1 MTRLISSRRTRW
13 LLVGI
18 LLCGFALRA
27 FEFPNNPPGF
37 YVDEAG
43 VGYEAYSLLK
53 TGADRWGIQ
62 LPVYFISWGS
72 GQSVLYSYLTAPII
86 ATFGLSIFST
96 RLLSLMVGAL
106 TLPLL
111 FATVKRAHGETAA
124 LVATAALAVMPWHV
138 MISRWALDA
147 NLLPF
152 FLLLG
157 TCTVARALE
166 HRSASS
172 IIIALLPWGLALY
185 AYAMAFIVVPV
196 LVVLVF
202 AFYRKSILG
211 SRSWWGALA
220 LFGLLA
226 FPIAL
231 FLVKNFVF
239 QRALAVESLL
249 PFGIPFLPISRL
261 AQIASPLTTRL
272 TNNLLFVI
280 SGFQDGEIRNAVLG
294 VAPIFIVLLPLALV
308 GGGALGQEVK
318 ASGKADLFWLWLFAC
333 LPLFF
338 PADLAINRINA
349 IFIPMLVVAVVGLLR
364 LYAALP
370 RARARRILRLGVT
383 ALIVVQAGVFVV
395 DYFFVYPAQ
404 PDTELAFFK
413 GFDRAL
419 NKGLTIADVSDN
431 ILVTNR
437 IALPYFLTAFSSA
450 YPPDRYPRDLQYTI
464 EQGAVNVQ
472 SLGRFYFGMENLPNP
487 SGSFTYVLAKWDEAP
502 CARPQSFLETRL
514 WKVGRCDLTAG
525 SASRP

>member
-1 MTRLISSRRTRW
+1 VTRLISSHRTRW
-13 LLVGI
+13 LLLGI
-18 LLCGFALRA
+18 LLCEFFLRA
-27 FEFPNNPPGF
+27 FEFQNNPPGF

-43 VGYEAYSLLK
+43 VGYEAYSLPK
-53 TGADRWGIQ
+53 TGADRWGIH

-72 GQSVLYSYLTAPII
+72 GQSVLYSYLTTPII
-86 ATFGLSIFST
+86 AVLGLSIFST
-96 RLLSLMVGAL
+96 RLLSLAVGAL

-111 FATVKRAHGETAA
+111 YATVKRAHGETAA
-124 LVATAALAVMPWHV
+124 LLSTLLLAVMPWHV

-157 TCTVARALE
+157 TYTVSRALE
-166 HRSASS
+166 RRSAASV
-172 IIIALLPWGLALY
+172 IVALLPWGLALY
-185 AYAMAFIVVPV
+185 AYAMAFIVVPI

-202 AFYRKSILG
+202 TFYHKSILG
-211 SRSWWGALA
+211 NRSWWGALA

-231 FLVKNFVF
+231 FLAKNFVF
-239 QRALAVESLL
+239 QRALAVESFL
-249 PFGIPFLPISRL
+249 PFGIPLLPISRF
-261 AQIASPLTTRL
+261 AQVASPLTNRL
-272 TNNLLFVI
+272 NNNLLFVI

-294 VAPIFIVLLPLALV
+294 VAPTFIVLFPLAFV
-308 GGGALGQEVK
+308 SVVSLGRELK
-318 ASGKADLFWLWLFAC
+318 SSGKADLFWLWLFAC

-338 PADLAINRINA
+338 PTDLAINRINA

-364 LYAALP
+364 LYGALP
-370 RARARRILRLGVT
+370 RTRARRILQLGVA
-383 ALIVVQAGVFVV
+383 ALIVVQAGVFAV
-395 DYFFVYPAQ
+395 DYFFVYPSQ

-419 NKGLTIADVSDN
+419 NKGLTIAGASDN

-437 IALPYFLTAFSSA
+437 IALPYFLTAFIST
-450 YPPDRYPRDLQYTI
+450 YPPDRYPREIKYTI

-487 SGSFTYVLAKWDEAP
+487 NASFTYVLAKWDDAP
-502 CARPQSFLETRL
+502 CANVESFLETRL
-514 WKVGRCDLTAG
+514 WKVGRCTDTHI
-525 SASRP
+525 SADHP